1 MQKPTRAAAP
11 AAAAA
16 AAAPP
21 AMFPVTAYVQFKAI
35 KVAGLLKKI
44 DEFNAA
50 VPAGMYANL
59 VNSAINAS
67 QEFPADAWCGVS
79 TTRSLSLWEPALHV
93 DDGIILLLPTVCSA
107 DAQFDAA
114 GLAEVH
120 VQLEA
125 VTTDGVNVDQDV
137 IGPTLNKML
146 SWPIAQR
153 FPAVDALRLALLRP
167 ALRAGL
173 LDEAGGAELLAA
185 CFEMAGIATA
195 GQASTCPGPAEMLS
209 LRCLANSF
217 DDKGSMLNNG
227 VPAKIVAGLG
237 GGRIAQL
244 NKGQLLAA
252 TTVLL
257 NLAVAIAKQ
266 DAAAIMASADVRNQS
281 LALAASILDTPVG
294 KADAGEIAYRALLCV
309 GTLVKCSGT
318 NFTGAASAALGAGVA
333 GLVASIA
340 AQKGSADARAA
351 AAAAAIQK
359 LV

>member
-1 MQKPTRAAAP
+1 MRGVVSAR
-11 AAAAA
+11 
-16 AAAPP
+16 
-21 AMFPVTAYVQFKAI
+21 
-35 KVAGLLKKI
+35 
-44 DEFNAA
+44 
-50 VPAGMYANL
+50 L
-59 VNSAINAS
+59 V
-67 QEFPADAWCGVS
+67 
-79 TTRSLSLWEPALHV
+79 LSLWEPALHV
-93 DDGIILLLPTVCSA
+93 DDGNEIILLLPTVCSV

-294 KADAGEIAYRALLCV
+294 KADGECAYRALLCV